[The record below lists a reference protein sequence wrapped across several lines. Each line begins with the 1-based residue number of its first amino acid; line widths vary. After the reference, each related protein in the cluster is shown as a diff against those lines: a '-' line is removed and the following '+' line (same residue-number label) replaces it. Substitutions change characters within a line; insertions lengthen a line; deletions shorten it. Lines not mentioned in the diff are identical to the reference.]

1 RHLAYVLYTS
11 GSTGRPKGV
20 MVEHRNVN
28 NLVIGNSYAAIGA
41 DDCVAHCANIA
52 FDAST
57 WEIWSALL
65 NGGCLHIV
73 SQSVLLDP
81 AQFHDSL
88 VKGKV
93 TALWLT
99 VGLFNEYLET
109 LKPLFGQLRYLLI
122 GGDTL

>member
-1 RHLAYVLYTS
+1 
-11 GSTGRPKGV
+11 K
-20 MVEHRNVN
+20 
-28 NLVIGNSYAAIGA
+28 
-41 DDCVAHCANIA
+41 DCIAHCANIS
-52 FDAST
+52 FDAAT

-65 NGGCLHIV
+65 HGGCLHIV

-122 GGDTL
+122 GGDILDSRKIQSVQLANLQPEHLINGY